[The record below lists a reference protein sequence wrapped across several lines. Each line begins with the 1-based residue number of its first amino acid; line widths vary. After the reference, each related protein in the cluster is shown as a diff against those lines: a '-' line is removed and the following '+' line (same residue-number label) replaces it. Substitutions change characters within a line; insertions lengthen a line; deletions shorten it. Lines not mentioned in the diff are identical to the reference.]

1 MLKERKDDYKKVD
14 IFSKVHIFN
23 AWILAIPVWL
33 TGLIIAYT
41 NPKGRKRAADMSWYR
56 PIDKFVSFTGMF
68 LMITFMILSVFIQ
81 LDLSSY
87 WFFIGLPFVLFG
99 FYMHIAAKLSYGNAE
114 SDDAVTRG
122 VYRFSRNP
130 MYVSISLIL
139 LGTVIASRS
148 IILAIL
154 WFVTAVFTHLLI
166 VGEERYCV
174 KTYGESY
181 RDYMKRVP
189 RYLLFF

>member
-1 MLKERKDDYKKVD
+1 MD
-14 IFSKVHIFN
+14 IFLRIHILN
-23 AWILAIPVWL
+23 AWILIVPAWC
-33 TGLIIAYT
+33 TGLIISII
-41 NPKGRKRAADMSWYR
+41 NPKGRKRAADMSWYT
-56 PIDKFVSFTGMF
+56 PIDRFASFTSMF
-68 LMITFMILSVFIQ
+68 LMITFMIVSVFIQ
-81 LDLSSY
+81 LDMASCSFFYGLS
-87 WFFIGLPFVLFG
+87 FVLFG
-99 FYMHIAAKLSYGNAE
+99 FYMHIAAKLSYANAE
-114 SDDAVTRG
+114 SDDTVTRG

-139 LGTVIASRS
+139 LGTAIASRS
-148 IILAIL
+148 VILATL
-154 WFVTAVFTHLLI
+154 WIVTAIFTHILI